1 MADSKLDIELK
12 KLLGQILED
21 VKGVQK
27 EVRTLKQSSPDMTM
41 VEGAL
46 GVVSTYMEEMTN
58 CLDGII
64 EWQNYINK
72 RLDNIEKLVS
82 GGRQHLR
89 PAAENLQQATEEQ
102 KKSIVRK
109 TPQESSAILKA
120 SHKAVQDFL
129 KPRYDK

>member
-1 MADSKLDIELK
+1 MADSKLDLDLK

-21 VKGVQK
+21 VKGIQK
-27 EVRTLKQSSPDMTM
+27 EVHSLKTTSPDMTM

-58 CLDGII
+58 CLDGIV
-64 EWQNYINK
+64 EWQHYINK
-72 RLDNIEKLVS
+72 RLDGIEKLVA
-82 GGRQHLR
+82 GGRQTLR

-102 KKSIVRK
+102 KRSIVRK
-109 TPQESSAILKA
+109 TPQESSAILRA